1 MEEMHEIR
9 PAKRPG
15 VLAEGTLACPQCDAP
30 VVPPYGRAAIS
41 APVVCPF
48 CGRAGRLRDFL
59 SLAKPTRPA
68 RVVVTVR
75 QPQPAPRRRAP
86 T

>member
-1 MEEMHEIR
+1 MLEIG

-30 VVPPYGRAAIS
+30 VVPPPGRTSVTARCA
-41 APVVCPF
+41 CPF

-59 SLAKPTRPA
+59 SLKAPTRPT
-68 RVVVTVR
+68 RVVVTVG
-75 QPQPAPRRRAP
+75 QPRLRAP